1 MSSANEII
9 LDCAMVAREFLAVIS
24 GDAQQTFVPFLITPT
39 VFRAL
44 FRIQIRFRAL
54 LASIR
59 Q

>member
-1 MSSANEII
+1 M
-9 LDCAMVAREFLAVIS
+9 LAREFLAVIC
-24 GDAQQTFVPFLITPT
+24 GDAQPTFVPFLIASS

-44 FRIQIRFRAL
+44 SSIQIRFRAL